1 MAFKILS
8 FCGGGI
14 RGLASVAMLN
24 VLQQKTGNANIA
36 QDADM
41 LAGTST
47 GSSIVAALARKKDRA
62 PETAAELINFFRTS
76 ELKFFKNQNYL
87 VSKPGYD
94 VKDIAA
100 DMELK
105 YLGIKLKDLPQR
117 VLMTA
122 FNVGDA
128 AKKIDW
134 QPVLFHN
141 FPFSTVSET
150 PLADAVV
157 SSGAMPGMLGSHKGN
172 VDGAFVHHD
181 PTLAAISL
189 AVRGGHKLADIV
201 VICFGTGFMGNSL
214 GRETANW
221 GGVPMATRH
230 SRRPQSGLLSSS
242 AFAGEWEHLSHSEYL
257 PQWHLHEPGSGFV
270 RDDACRSS
278 TRILFPVCLFKP
290 EAQRVHSRERAQ
302 LGCPRLSSRS
312 SGAHR

>member
-1 MAFKILS
+1 
-8 FCGGGI
+8 
-14 RGLASVAMLN
+14 LN

-181 PTLAAISL
+181 PTLAAIAL
-189 AVRGGHKLADIV
+189 AVRGGHKLSDIV

-214 GRETANW
+214 GKETANW
-221 GGVPMATRH
+221 GAYQWQHGTPDDPNPDYYHLQPLLVNGSISPILNISLNGTSTNLVPDL
-230 SRRPQSGLLSSS
+230 SGMML
-242 AFAGEWEHLSHSEYL
+242 AD
-257 PQWHLHEPGSGFV
+257 P
-270 RDDACRSS
+270 
-278 TRILFPVCLFKP
+278 
-290 EAQRVHSRERAQ
+290 Q
-302 LGCPRLSSRS
+302 LGSYSRYAYLNPKLK
-312 SGAHR
+312 GFIPENEYNLDVLDYLQEVAEHTVDFTKATELVTKYWV